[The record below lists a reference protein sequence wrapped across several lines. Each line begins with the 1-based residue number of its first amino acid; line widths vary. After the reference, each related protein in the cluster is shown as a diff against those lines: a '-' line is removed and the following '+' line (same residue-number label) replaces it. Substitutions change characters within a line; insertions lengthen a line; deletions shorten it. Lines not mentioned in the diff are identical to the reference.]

1 MDWNELSIMFRK
13 FLPDFSVEV
22 RPPCI
27 SEYRELQYLYTA
39 KAVAL
44 GLQENDKVVVD
55 KENKKIA
62 LGYRK
67 EEDNPWANIKVQV
80 GDIVENKLPKE
91 TKTIV
96 YGE

>member
-13 FLPDFSVEV
+13 FIPDFTIEV

-55 KENKKIA
+55 KENKKVI
-62 LGYRK
+62 YFR
-67 EEDNPWANIKVQV
+67 
-80 GDIVENKLPKE
+80 
-91 TKTIV
+91 
-96 YGE
+96 